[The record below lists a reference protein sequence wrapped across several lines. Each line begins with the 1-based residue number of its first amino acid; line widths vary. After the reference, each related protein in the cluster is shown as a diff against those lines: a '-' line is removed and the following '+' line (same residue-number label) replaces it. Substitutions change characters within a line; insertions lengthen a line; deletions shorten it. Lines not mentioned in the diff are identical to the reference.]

1 MEKYYLK
8 DVKSFEYED
17 VPEKSPFWINHTKA
31 WATVLE
37 KTFPHIKGYIVADS
51 QTINSDS
58 SFLPVY
64 RINKPLNKKFWLSI
78 PFATISDPILKNE
91 SDACSL
97 LITLKNHPLTHKSQ
111 IELRFNSQPK
121 GISGFFSNSGYVNHQ
136 IVLDGDEDEIFRRFH
151 KKSVQPRIKQSISS
165 GLIMKNGTTMAD
177 VVVFYEIYAKMRK
190 EQGLPPQPFSFFK
203 NMWNELYPSGNLDLI
218 LAQYEGQIVAGSWAL
233 KNRWHYSFEY
243 LARAGRNDKLRCAYF
258 LNWNGIKKAINDGI
272 KIVSFARTSAKNHGL
287 DQYKRGWGT
296 EVIPYYDLTY
306 PCAQDKFREDR
317 IVYKAVKKIS
327 PVLPM
332 PLFKA
337 LGEIIYRFI

>member
-1 MEKYYLK
+1 MQKNVLDK
-8 DVKSFEYED
+8 IASFEFEA

-31 WATVLE
+31 WATVIE

-51 QTINSDS
+51 QTINHES

-64 RINKPLNKKFWLSI
+64 RINKPLKKSWLSI
-78 PFATISDPILKNE
+78 PFATISDPVIKNE
-91 SDACSL
+91 SDAASL
-97 LITLKNHPLTHKSQ
+97 LNVLKNHPLTQKSQ
-111 IELRFNSQPK
+111 IELRFNSLPK

-136 IVLDGDEDEIFRRFH
+136 IVLDGNEDEIFRRFH

-165 GLIMKNGTTMAD
+165 GLIMKDGTTMAD
-177 VVVFYEIYAKMRK
+177 VLVFYDIYAKMRK

-203 NMWNELYPSGNLDLI
+203 NMWNELYPLGNIDLI
-218 LAQYEGQIVAGSWAL
+218 MAQYEGKIVAASWAL
-233 KNRWHYSFEY
+233 KNSWLYSFEY
-243 LARAGRNDKLRCAYF
+243 LARAGRIDKLRCAYF

-272 KIVSFARTSAKNHGL
+272 KIVSFARTSARNSGL

-296 EVIPYYDLTY
+296 EVIPYYDLSY
-306 PCAQDKFREDR
+306 PCAQDKFREDK
-317 IVYKAVKKIS
+317 IIYKTVRKIS
-327 PVLPM
+327 PLLPM